1 MHYLPQSL
9 EYLQKTLP
17 QWSFSEFLAHCV
29 LLLWSTTFILSSND
43 ISTWF
48 LWQLIWERECR
59 RKTVVVFY
67 PVTLWTL
74 LWLYQYPVRREKYG
88 KKSNLIY
95 RQFYINQVTI
105 SIYVVNLYFLFRG
118 IFLKNLN
125 KVFHFL
131 LLNPKENFCLMP
143 FHRIAF
149 FLKNKNFLSPF
160 GLVQAFFRF

>member
-74 LWLYQYPVRREKYG
+74 LWLYQYPVRRGKYG
-88 KKSNLIY
+88 KKVISSIGNSIK
-95 RQFYINQVTI
+95 NQVTI
-105 SIYVVNLYFLFRG
+105 SIVNLFSFPRKIL
-118 IFLKNLN
+118 LKILN

>member
-17 QWSFSEFLAHCV
+17 QWFFSEFLAHCV

-88 KKSNLIY
+88 KKVISSKGNSIE
-95 RQFYINQVTI
+95 NQVTI
-105 SIYVVNLYFLFRG
+105 SNSEFILLSEK

-125 KVFHFL
+125 KSISFSVTT
-131 LLNPKENFCLMP
+131 
-143 FHRIAF
+143 
-149 FLKNKNFLSPF
+149 S
-160 GLVQAFFRF
+160 

>member
-17 QWSFSEFLAHCV
+17 QWFFSEFLAHCV

-88 KKSNLIY
+88 KIVISSKGNSIKIKSLFQIVN
-95 RQFYINQVTI
+95 
-105 SIYVVNLYFLFRG
+105 VVFSFQSFSVR
-118 IFLKNLN
+118 
-125 KVFHFL
+125 KVFHVL
-131 LLNPKENFCLMP
+131 IHP
-143 FHRIAF
+143 
-149 FLKNKNFLSPF
+149 
-160 GLVQAFFRF
+160 

>member
-1 MHYLPQSL
+1 MSGQCTIWLKVLNIFKKRYQNVGFF
-9 EYLQKTLP
+9 K
-17 QWSFSEFLAHCV
+17 EFLAHCV

-74 LWLYQYPVRREKYG
+74 LWLYQYPVKREKYG
-88 KKSNLIY
+88 KKVISSTGNSIE
-95 RQFYINQVTI
+95 NQVTI
-105 SIYVVNLYFLFRG
+105 SNSEFILLSEK

-125 KVFHFL
+125 KSISFSVTT
-131 LLNPKENFCLMP
+131 
-143 FHRIAF
+143 
-149 FLKNKNFLSPF
+149 S
-160 GLVQAFFRF
+160 